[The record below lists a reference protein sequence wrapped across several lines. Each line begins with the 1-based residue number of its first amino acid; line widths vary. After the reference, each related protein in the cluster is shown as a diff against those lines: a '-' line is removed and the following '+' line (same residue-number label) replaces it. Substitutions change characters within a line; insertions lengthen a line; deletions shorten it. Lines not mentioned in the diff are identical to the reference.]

1 MCVLTCIYNI
11 LDNVIYQIFFQQ
23 NYMDEELKLQIN
35 FKKLTTFHI
44 KKTVLYGLKNNS
56 LIKYVVKK

>member
-1 MCVLTCIYNI
+1 
-11 LDNVIYQIFFQQ
+11 
-23 NYMDEELKLQIN
+23 MDEELKLQIN